1 MARPPSPNR
10 VPAHRAC
17 DGTGLLGAVR
27 AAVANLEAHVLEI
40 NELNVYPV
48 PDGDTGSNML
58 ATVRAALDEAATEAG
73 RSVER
78 IAAAVSHGALMGARG
93 NSGVITS
100 QILRGMAESLGGN
113 RRFDGRDLA
122 DALSQGA
129 KLAYAAVAT
138 PVEGTILT
146 VIRESADAAQAAAK
160 RDPGLAGVLEAT
172 VQAAER
178 SVARTPDLLPI
189 LREAGVVDSGGQG
202 LYRLFQGAWH
212 EVSGRA
218 PAMAPG
224 APATTRTGAS
234 SGTGHRAAAPQTQA
248 SDAGF
253 GYEMMFLVRAY
264 QATPLDLGAIR
275 DHLGSIGE
283 SVLVAGDGRSVKVHV
298 HSERPDQVIA
308 YGLGLGSLSRISIEN
323 LDDQATDVREH
334 RAAAFTGAA
343 DGPANG
349 PADGLADGPAS
360 PMPEPGTTLPDLA
373 VVAVAAGEGLAAIFR
388 DVGVARVILGGRSAD
403 PGIGELLDAI
413 AAVAAREIV
422 LLPNDPNI
430 LLAARQIAS
439 MPGRS
444 VRIVPTRNAA
454 EGFAAL
460 LALDSDLDA
469 AANVGPMTEA
479 GRAVQ
484 TLVVTEAVRDA
495 TIGGRSVR
503 LGQTMALDP
512 ADGLIAADDD
522 RETCVLLALHAI
534 EPGYELVTL
543 FHGKDVERL
552 EAEAL
557 ADRIRATRPDI
568 EVEVRHG
575 GQPHERYLISAE

>member
-1 MARPPSPNR
+1 MARPPSPSR
-10 VPAHRAC
+10 VPPLRTS
-17 DGTGLLGAVR
+17 DGTRLLGAVR

-48 PDGDTGSNML
+48 PDRDTGSNML
-58 ATVRAALDEAATEAG
+58 ATARAALDEAETVAEAETG

-100 QILRGMAESLGGN
+100 QIFRGMAESLGGN

-122 DALSQGA
+122 EALSQGA

-138 PVEGTILT
+138 PIEGTILT

-172 VQAAER
+172 VQSAER

-202 LYRLFQGAWH
+202 LYRLLQGAWH
-212 EVSGRA
+212 EVSGRG
-218 PAMAPG
+218 PAMTPG
-224 APATTRTGAS
+224 AAAAEATGRTRAG
-234 SGTGHRAAAPQTQA
+234 SGTGPRPALPRTQA

-253 GYEMMFLVRAY
+253 GYETMFLVRAHP
-264 QATPLDLGAIR
+264 ATSLDLEAIR
-275 DHLGSIGE
+275 AHLGSIGE
-283 SVLVAGDGRSVKVHV
+283 SVLVAGDGRTVKVHV

-308 YGLGLGSLSRISIEN
+308 YGLGLGSLSRVGIEN
-323 LDDQATDVREH
+323 LDDQATDAREH

-343 DGPANG
+343 EGPAQE
-349 PADGLADGPAS
+349 PAQT
-360 PMPEPGTTLPDLA
+360 MPEPGATLPDLA

-403 PGIGELLDAI
+403 PSIGELLDAI
-413 AAVAAREIV
+413 EAVPAREIV
-422 LLPNDPNI
+422 LLPNDPNM
-430 LLAARQIAS
+430 LLAGRRIES
-439 MPGRS
+439 TPGRP
-444 VRIVPTRNAA
+444 VHVVPTRNAA

-460 LALDSDLDA
+460 LALDSNLDA

-484 TLVVTEAVRDA
+484 TLVVTGAARDA
-495 TIGGRSVR
+495 TIDGRSVR
-503 LGQTMALDP
+503 RGQTMALDP
-512 ADGLIAADDD
+512 ADRLIAADDD
-522 RETCVLLALHAI
+522 RDTCVLLALDAI

-552 EAEAL
+552 EADAL
-557 ADRIRATRPDI
+557 ADRIAATRPDI